1 MKNQKIPWNNIKLNQ
16 GERQALSILVQA
28 LAETLKDNL
37 MRVIIYGSKARGDQ
51 RPDSDTD
58 ILVIVKRISK
68 EQRNKIYDNL
78 LDIELEY
85 DTRISLAI
93 YTEEEYQVNQR
104 MKSFFIEN
112 VQKEG
117 IELWVSQG

>member
-85 DTRISLAI
+85 DTRISLSI
-93 YTEEEYQVNQR
+93 YTEE
-104 MKSFFIEN
+104 
-112 VQKEG
+112 
-117 IELWVSQG
+117 

>member
-1 MKNQKIPWNNIKLNQ
+1 MKNHKIPWKNIKLKQ

-37 MRVIIYGSKARGDQ
+37 VRVIIYGSKARGDQ

-58 ILVIVKRISK
+58 LMVIIKKISK
-68 EQRNKIYDNL
+68 EQRNIIYDNL

>member
-93 YTEEEYQVNQR
+93 YTEEEYQFNTK